1 MPVTQKMNMQ
11 HFLFVLLKRPLNA
24 SREKRYINT
33 RILLHC
39 VPERDRGSIPP
50 LSGEREML
58 WAGGGAG
65 GGHKVPSLAPP
76 DLPKEVLK

>member
-1 MPVTQKMNMQ
+1 MQ

-24 SREKRYINT
+24 SREKRYTNA

-50 LSGEREML
+50 LSGERETL
-58 WAGGGAG
+58 WAGGGG
-65 GGHKVPSLAPP
+65 GDGHRVLSLASPA
-76 DLPKEVLK
+76 LSMESY